1 MKFLIINTHDI
12 IGGAERNSFD
22 LFSIL
27 SKKYKTFLVVGKK
40 LSNLDN
46 IISVKYFSFENI
58 FFKIFRKKLGLTEI
72 FYFTP
77 FRVEILKYVFKSDF
91 IHIHNIHGRY
101 WSLFSVPIYS
111 YFKKIIITLHD
122 EFLISGD
129 CAYTRN
135 CNRWI
140 HSCGKCPQLKFS
152 EVDRYPA
159 TGIDNTR
166 LNLLTKKLLFAI
178 TKKSNVIITA
188 PSQLL
193 LNKAKISHL
202 RKFRI
207 EKLNYGID
215 IDTWKIVVRISDKEK
230 YFKNIKRYVTFI
242 ANNVSEERKGFKFLL
257 NNYQVFHENNLH
269 LLIVG
274 RHDQLNLT
282 SSDYPLFHF
291 LGSISNKSSLVSVL
305 SNSQCTL
312 IPSIADNFP
321 FVGLESLSCGT
332 PILTSSECGLVDIL
346 NQKSFGS
353 VVSIS
358 VFQSG
363 SFISE
368 LMQIIAEL
376 ENNPDNRIKNACFI
390 QKNHSF
396 RSMENKFLEICNT
409 FRT

>member
-22 LFSIL
+22 LFNIL
-27 SKKYKTFLVVGKK
+27 SKKYKTFLIVGRK
-40 LSNLDN
+40 LSKLNN
-46 IISVKYFSFENI
+46 IIQVKYFSFENL
-58 FFKIFRKKLGLTEI
+58 FFKFFRKKFGLTEI

-77 FRVEILKYVFKSDF
+77 FRLKILNYVLKSDF

-101 WSLFSVPIYS
+101 WNLLSVPIYS

-135 CNRWI
+135 CNRWMDG
-140 HSCGKCPQLKFS
+140 CGNCPQLSFS

-166 LNLLTKKLLFAI
+166 INLLIKKFLFLI
-178 TKKSNVIITA
+178 SRKSNVIITA

-193 LNKAKISHL
+193 LKKAKVSHL
-202 RKFRI
+202 SNFRI
-207 EKLNYGID
+207 VKLNYGID
-215 IDTWKIVVRISDKEK
+215 VDTWKIVVRISDKEK
-230 YFKNIKRYVTFI
+230 YFKKIERYVTFI
-242 ANNVSEERKGFKFLL
+242 ANNVFEDRKGFKFLL
-257 NNYQVFHENNLH
+257 SNYTVFHENNLH
-269 LLIVG
+269 LIIVG
-274 RHDQLNLT
+274 RYDQLDLNF
-282 SSDYPLFHF
+282 SDYPLFHF

-332 PILTSSECGLVDIL
+332 PILTSSECGLVDIMNKRSL
-346 NQKSFGS
+346 GS
-353 VVSIS
+353 VVPIS

-363 SFISE
+363 GFIRDLS
-368 LMQIIAEL
+368 QIITDFE
-376 ENNPDNRIKNACFI
+376 ENPGNRIKNACFI
-390 QKNHSF
+390 RKNHSF
-396 RSMENKFLEICNT
+396 KSMENRFLNICNS
-409 FRT
+409 FGS

>member
-1 MKFLIINTHDI
+1 MRFSIINTHDLV
-12 IGGAERNSFD
+12 GGAERNSFD
-22 LFSIL
+22 LFTIL
-27 SKKYKTFLVVGKK
+27 KSRFKTTLIVGKK
-40 LSNLDN
+40 LSNDGN
-46 IISVKYFSFENI
+46 IVVVKFFSFENLL
-58 FFKIFRKKLGLTEI
+58 FKIFRKKFGLTEI

-77 FRVEILKYVFKSDF
+77 FRLRVLKHIFRSDI

-101 WSLFSVPIYS
+101 WSLLSVPIYS

-129 CAYTRN
+129 CAYTRS
-135 CNRWI
+135 CNRWM
-140 HSCGKCPQLKFS
+140 HGCGNCPQLSFT
-152 EVDRYPA
+152 EIDRYPA

-166 LNLLTKKLLFAI
+166 INLLIKKSLFLI

-193 LNKAKISHL
+193 LNKAKFSHL

-376 ENNPDNRIKNACFI
+376 EYNPDNRIKNACFI
-390 QKNHSF
+390 RKNHSF
-396 RSMENKFLEICNT
+396 RSMGNKFLEICNT

>member
-1 MKFLIINTHDI
+1 MRFSIINTHDLV
-12 IGGAERNSFD
+12 GGAERNSFD
-22 LFSIL
+22 LFTIL
-27 SKKYKTFLVVGKK
+27 KSRFKTTLIVGKK
-40 LSNLDN
+40 LSNDRN
-46 IISVKYFSFENI
+46 IEVVKFFFFEN
-58 FFKIFRKKLGLTEI
+58 FLFKIFRRKLGLTEI

-77 FRVEILKYVFKSDF
+77 FRLKVLKHIFSSDI

-101 WSLFSVPIYS
+101 WSLLSVPIYS

-129 CAYTRN
+129 CAYTRS

-140 HSCGKCPQLKFS
+140 YGCGNCPQLSFT

-159 TGIDNTR
+159 TGIDSTR
-166 LNLLTKKLLFAI
+166 TNLLIKKLLFSI
-178 TKKSNVIITA
+178 SKKSNVIITA

-193 LNKAKISHL
+193 FNKAKISHL

-215 IDTWKIVVRISDKEK
+215 IDTWKNVVRISDKEK
-230 YFKNIKRYVTFI
+230 YFKNIRKYVTFI

-257 NNYQVFHENNLH
+257 NNYHVFQENNLH

-274 RHDQLNLT
+274 RHDQLNLNF
-282 SSDYPLFHF
+282 SDYPLFHF

-346 NQKSFGS
+346 NKKSFGT

-368 LMQIIAEL
+368 LIQIIANL
-376 ENNPDNRIKNACFI
+376 EDNPDNRFKNACFI
-390 QKNHSF
+390 RKNHSF
-396 RSMENKFLEICNT
+396 KSMEHKFLDICNYFGT
-409 FRT
+409 